1 MPLKRQS
8 DVTKAELELRKELE
22 VRFSR
27 VLAEVLRQSRN
38 EEVPKVR
45 IGSACAISIFQAMLS
60 ICPLEVMDD
69 LLQDFFEEAFCLLTN
84 QLLSSPKK
92 VKMQFEDLLQVP
104 DPEIKL
110 VHDDKSVETREV
122 SVSAELLLQL
132 VEFDEKPKP

>member
-27 VLAEVLRQSRN
+27 VLAEVLRQPRN
-38 EEVPKVR
+38 EAVPQVR
-45 IGSACAISIFQAMLS
+45 IGSACAVSIFQAMLS

-84 QLLSSPKK
+84 QLLSSPQKI
-92 VKMQFEDLLQVP
+92 KMQFESLLQVP
-104 DPEIKL
+104 DPSIKL
-110 VHDDKSVETREV
+110 EHDDKSIETCEV
-122 SVSAELLLQL
+122 SVDPDLLSQL
-132 VEFDEKPKP
+132 LKLDEKPKT